1 MKPRWFPTILLMIL
15 PGWDQVPAQAQ
26 LEPRVT
32 PRIVGG
38 TKSPA
43 DTYRWIVALANTG
56 SSSLF
61 SRQFCGGSLIDR
73 NWVLTAAHCVEDRTS
88 GQIQVIV
95 GLTDLD
101 DTSNA
106 EIRRVRGIF
115 IHPGYG
121 DRGGDLFNDVAL
133 LHLKDPVDTITPI
146 AYARSPGIAVPGL
159 AVRALGWGDT
169 RSTPRYPTE
178 LRMVDLNLVSL
189 TTANASYDGLLR
201 SMHIAA
207 RGDGKDT
214 CKGDSGGPLFDEDG
228 AVPGDPLLIG
238 ITSFGIGCATRSVPG
253 IYANVGY
260 FASWIDSFIG
270 QTQTASPSLQV
281 KGRGLGIRSGNRNVS
296 RRNNTDFGPRMR
308 GGRTRVQGF
317 TLANGAG
324 RLPLAIESVTARS
337 EAFQV
342 TSKPRYLF
350 SGRSGTLRVRYRA
363 SRRQQNGSDFAF
375 VRITTNDP
383 ARTTYV
389 FRVRGRYS
397 RVPAPF

>member
-1 MKPRWFPTILLMIL
+1 MKSCRFPTILLPIL
-15 PGWDQVPAQAQ
+15 AGLLPPTAMAQP
-26 LEPRVT
+26 EPRVE

-38 TKSPA
+38 TKSPE

-56 SSSLF
+56 SGSLF

-73 NWVLTAAHCVEDRTS
+73 NWVLTAAHCVEDSTS
-88 GQIQVIV
+88 GQLQVIV

-115 IHPGYG
+115 IHPGYA

-146 AYARSPGIAVPGL
+146 AYSRSPGLAVPGL
-159 AVRALGWGDT
+159 TVRALGWGDT

-178 LRMVDLNLVSL
+178 LRMVDLNLVSNAS
-189 TTANASYDGLLR
+189 ANSSYDGVLR
-201 SMHIAA
+201 SMHVAA
-207 RGDGKDT
+207 RGRGKDT

-228 AVPGDPLLIG
+228 AVPGDPLLVG
-238 ITSFGIGCATRSVPG
+238 ITSFGIGCATRTVPG

-260 FASWIDSFIG
+260 FASWIDVFIG
-270 QTQTASPSLQV
+270 QTQTAGPSLLV
-281 KGRGLGIRSGNRNVS
+281 KGRGLGIRHGNRNVS
-296 RRNNTDFGPRMR
+296 RRNNTDFGPRLR
-308 GGRTRVQGF
+308 GGRSRLQSF
-317 TLANGAG
+317 TLGNGPN
-324 RLPLAIESVTARS
+324 RLPLAIEAATARS
-337 EAFQV
+337 RAFQV

-363 SRRQQNGSDFAF
+363 SKRQRNGSEFAF
-375 VRITTNDP
+375 VRITTNDLRRP
-383 ARTTYV
+383 NYI

-397 RVPAPF
+397 QVPTFF